1 LGASA
6 LYLQGISPVQRN
18 NEWHHFDPL
27 GTAQVVSNNV
37 YDVFGCC
44 VIRGAACL
52 PQVSVLQFI
61 QTKKTRR
68 GDLSC

>member
-52 PQVSVLQFI
+52 PQV
-61 QTKKTRR
+61 
-68 GDLSC
+68 